1 MPSVFDDFFDRT
13 DYSDRIKQDVAAGR
27 PLLLYGTG
35 DGADKLIA
43 RLETLGV
50 SPDGFFVSPDFA
62 RGQTFHG
69 FPVLTPDAALAKWEN
84 PLALLCFASRD
95 SAVIAGIEAL
105 ARRVELL
112 IPDLPV
118 AGTAVF
124 DRAFALAHRDEIEK
138 AYALFADP
146 RSREVYSSLLSYKLS
161 GELAPLLASAER
173 DYDPYS
179 LLPTD
184 RFRRC
189 LDGGAYDGD
198 TARALL
204 DAAPTVREIVCA
216 EPDERNYRH
225 LLAYRD
231 REKRATVTPL
241 QVALSDAPG
250 VASLFASGNR
260 NSSLFRSSHSAR
272 AEQVEVKTIDEL
284 VGETPLDFIKLD
296 VEGAEAAALR
306 GARGTLARSRPA
318 LLISCY
324 HRSEDL
330 FSLPLLL
337 SELCPCYRFYLRRRR
352 SVPAWDVDLIAVPE
366 N

>member
-1 MPSVFDDFFDRT
+1 M
-13 DYSDRIKQDVAAGR
+13 
-27 PLLLYGTG
+27 
-35 DGADKLIA
+35 
-43 RLETLGV
+43 
-50 SPDGFFVSPDFA
+50 
-62 RGQTFHG
+62 
-69 FPVLTPDAALAKWEN
+69 
-84 PLALLCFASRD
+84 
-95 SAVIAGIEAL
+95 
-105 ARRVELL
+105 
-112 IPDLPV
+112 
-118 AGTAVF
+118 
-124 DRAFALAHRDEIEK
+124 
-138 AYALFADP
+138 
-146 RSREVYSSLLSYKLS
+146 
-161 GELAPLLASAER
+161 
-173 DYDPYS
+173 
-179 LLPTD
+179 PTD